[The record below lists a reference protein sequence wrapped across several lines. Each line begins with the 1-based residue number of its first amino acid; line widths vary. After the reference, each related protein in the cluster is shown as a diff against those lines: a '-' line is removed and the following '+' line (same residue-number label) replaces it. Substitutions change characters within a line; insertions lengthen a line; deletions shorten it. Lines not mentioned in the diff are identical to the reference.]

1 MKFKGYLVR
10 ENEGNFNGSIEDIEI
25 PKLEQ
30 GRVLIKVHYSSLNYK
45 DALAATG
52 AKGVA
57 SSYPFV
63 PGIDV
68 AGEIIESST
77 PDFSVGDN
85 VIATGY
91 KIGMSEFG
99 GFGEIVHLPSNW
111 VIKMPSELDYIK
123 CMSFGTAGITA
134 AACIKKIADGDCSKT
149 LPVLVSGSTGGV
161 GSISVGILSKI
172 GYEVHAISGKSS
184 QVDTLKMM
192 GANEILDRNE
202 YMSEPVKPMDKA
214 QYSAAVDT
222 VGGDILSKMLTMI
235 ANHGVVSCCG
245 NVAGPKFSSS
255 VFPFILRGIQ
265 LCGIDS
271 AESSIKLKKDLW
283 ELLSK
288 EWSLD
293 LSNQTKIV
301 KISEIKQE
309 IDKILKGDQI
319 GRVVIQHGE

>member
-10 ENEGNFNGSIEDIEI
+10 ENEGSFNGSIEDIDI
-25 PKLEQ
+25 PKLEE

-45 DALAATG
+45 DALAASG
-52 AKGVA
+52 AKGVV

-77 PDFSVGDN
+77 PDFSVGEN

-99 GFGEIVHLPSNW
+99 GFGGIVHLPSNW
-111 VIKMPSELDYIK
+111 VVKMPSNLDYIK
-123 CMSFGTAGITA
+123 CMSYGTAGITA
-134 AACIKKIADGDCSKT
+134 AACIKKIVDAGCSNQ

-192 GANEILDRNE
+192 GANEIIDRNE
-202 YMSEPVKPMDKA
+202 YMSDPVKPMDKA

-222 VGGDILSKMLTMI
+222 VGGDILSKILTMI

-271 AESSIKLKKDLW
+271 AESSIELKKDLW
-283 ELLSK
+283 ELLSN

-301 KISEIKQE
+301 KISDIKEE